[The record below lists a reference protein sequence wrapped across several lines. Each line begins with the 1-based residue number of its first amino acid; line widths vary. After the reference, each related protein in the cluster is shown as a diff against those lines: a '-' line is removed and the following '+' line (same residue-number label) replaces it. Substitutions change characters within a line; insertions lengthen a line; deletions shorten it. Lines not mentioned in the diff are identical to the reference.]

1 MIISVAVLLFAPFP
15 LSQVIAYNKVDVP
28 DSGDYWEFVKEYL
41 RVSTHTYKHVRL
53 SLVLSLSLCLDRR
66 IAYQPASHQP
76 WNFCVSLCVQPECE
90 PLCSPVC
97 EPVYQLVCVPVCA
110 VG

>member
-1 MIISVAVLLFAPFP
+1 VRHCPAALAHCFCTMPTTRLHVLLCICVP
-15 LSQVIAYNKVDVP
+15 LQVIAYNKVDLP

-66 IAYQPASHQP
+66 IAYQPASHQTT
-76 WNFCVSLCVQPECE
+76 VEL
-90 PLCSPVC
+90 LC
-97 EPVYQLVCVPVCA
+97 EPVCPA
-110 VG
+110 